1 MKFNDVK
8 MTKNQATE
16 VLVDMIDNLSYHD
29 MRDWLIYLAYNGNT
43 DMKRLMLKYYNNT
56 EVFRDAL
63 EYNDIDYI
71 EE

>member
-1 MKFNDVK
+1 MKFNNIE
-8 MTKNQATE
+8 MTRNQASE
-16 VLVDMIDNLSYHD
+16 VLVDMIDNLSIED
-29 MRDWLIYLAYNGNT
+29 MRDWLIYLANNGNT

-63 EYNDIDYI
+63 EYNSIDI

>member
-1 MKFNDVK
+1 MKFNNVK
-8 MTKNQATE
+8 MTKNQASE
-16 VLVDMIDNLSYHD
+16 VLVDMIDNLSAED

-56 EVFRDAL
+56 EVFRNSL
-63 EYNDIDYI
+63 EYNSIDI